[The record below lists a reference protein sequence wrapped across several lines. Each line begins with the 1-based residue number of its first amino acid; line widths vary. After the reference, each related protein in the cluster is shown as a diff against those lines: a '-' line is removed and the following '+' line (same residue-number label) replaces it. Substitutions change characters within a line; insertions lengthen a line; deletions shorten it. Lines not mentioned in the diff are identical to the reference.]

1 MLILRR
7 MGFLDFFS
15 WFKARDSVSSA
26 RSPLARVFHHVEIAL
41 WKPRVYRAERGELED
56 LTLTGFRVTSYW
68 QVSRGSMVE
77 LNLEFPAEFPV
88 SPHTIRLQARI
99 KSCRKPIGHRFHR
112 IEGVFTELEPASEE
126 KIRRFLDWA
135 SQKANVI

>member
-1 MLILRR
+1 
-7 MGFLDFFS
+7 MGFLDLFS
-15 WFKARDSVSSA
+15 WLNPHRSSSSI
-26 RSPLARVFHHVEIAL
+26 RSPLARIFHHVEIAL
-41 WKPRVYRAERGELED
+41 WKPHVYRAERGELED

-68 QVSRGSMVE
+68 QVSRGSSVE

-88 SPHTIRLQARI
+88 SPHTIRLHARI

-126 KIRRFLDWA
+126 KIRHFLDWA
-135 SQKANVI
+135 SQKAKVI